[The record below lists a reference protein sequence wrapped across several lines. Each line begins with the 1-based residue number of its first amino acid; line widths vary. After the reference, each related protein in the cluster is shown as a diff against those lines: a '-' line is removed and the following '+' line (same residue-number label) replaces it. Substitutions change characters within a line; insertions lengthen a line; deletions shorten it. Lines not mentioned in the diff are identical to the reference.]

1 MRCVTIR
8 DRPHVWYSITSF
20 CFYAKAYPGAI
31 DDQEKSTQHRS
42 KSAAKPATIG
52 PDPVEQSIL
61 VLRDQKVIPDE
72 QLAGFYEVET
82 RQITQ
87 AVKRNPDRFPTD
99 FMFQLSD
106 EEWEILR
113 SQSVISNPTSRGG
126 RRYAPYAFTEQ
137 GVAMLSSVLR
147 SPRAVEINIE
157 IMRAFV
163 RLRQVLSTHKQLAER
178 VTQLEQKM
186 EKSDTKTTQQ
196 IEQIMALL
204 QQLFNP
210 PQGPCSSIS
219 FHTERKGRK

>member
-1 MRCVTIR
+1 MTRGNR
-8 DRPHVWYSITSF
+8 LASKKR
-20 CFYAKAYPGAI
+20 
-31 DDQEKSTQHRS
+31 TQKRS
-42 KSAAKPATIG
+42 KSVAKPAAIG

-61 VLRDQKVIPDE
+61 VLRGQKVLLDE
-72 QLAGFYEVET
+72 QLAGFYELET

-87 AVKRNPDRFPTD
+87 AVKRNPDRFPAD

-113 SQSVISNPTSRGG
+113 SQTVISNPKGSGG

-163 RLRQVLSTHKQLAER
+163 RLRQLLSSHKQLAER
-178 VTQLEQKM
+178 VAKLEQKM
-186 EKSDTKTTQQ
+186 EKSDAKTAQQ

-210 PQGPCSSIS
+210 PQGPRPPIG
-219 FHTERKGRK
+219 FHTEKRGRTK